1 MGAGHS
7 RAGQDEQDKLDE
19 VPVQFSQDIVNHLA
33 DAAASPSPTPQ
44 RQSSIDSQIRARIQS
59 EVSRLQQEEE
69 DIRKEIELSLAKEN
83 LDLETSGVGHSDDG
97 GGGGGTGLSEGD
109 MHKALN
115 SNVIL
120 GDLEEV
126 RQKVEKYRSKHDDVE
141 RNRAEQAAK
150 TLSNCY
156 ESNANRPLECWK
168 EAAAFK
174 ASVAQME
181 QDYIASFR

>member
-1 MGAGHS
+1 MGAGQS
-7 RAGQDEQDKLDE
+7 KAGQDEQDGLDE
-19 VPVQFSQDIVNHLA
+19 VPVQFSQDVVDHLV

-44 RQSSIDSQIRARIQS
+44 RQSSIDAQIRARIHS

-83 LDLETSGVGHSDDG
+83 LDLETRGAGHSDDG
-97 GGGGGTGLSEGD
+97 GDGGLLEED
-109 MHKALN
+109 VHKALN

-126 RQKVEKYRSKHDDVE
+126 RQKVEKYRSKREDVE
-141 RNRAEQAAK
+141 QNPAEQAAK
-150 TLSNCY
+150 ALSSCY
-156 ESNANRPLECWK
+156 ESNANRPLECRK

>member
-1 MGAGHS
+1 MGAGQS
-7 RAGQDEQDKLDE
+7 KAGQDEQDRLDE

-44 RQSSIDSQIRARIQS
+44 RQSSIDAQIRARIHS
-59 EVSRLQQEEE
+59 EVARLQQEEE

-83 LDLETSGVGHSDDG
+83 LDLETRGAGHSDDDG
-97 GGGGGTGLSEGD
+97 AGDLSEED
-109 MHKALN
+109 IHKALN

-126 RQKVEKYRSKHDDVE
+126 RQKMEKYRSKREDVE
-141 RNRAEQAAK
+141 QNPAEQAAK
-150 TLSNCY
+150 ALSNCY
-156 ESNANRPLECWK
+156 ESNASRPLECWK